1 MNRTTRIFPRL
12 KAYLRFLGVSFAVN
26 VQAVVEYRLNFLVQ
40 VFGMILNNA
49 AFAVFWGV
57 LIGKVGNVGGYGFSD
72 VMLIWALVST
82 SFGLAHVIF
91 GNVRS
96 IGQIVQKGEL
106 DLYLLQPKDVFL
118 NVLCS
123 RTVVS
128 AWGDF
133 LYGYIVLAL
142 MPGLDLSRFLLFSML
157 AISGAIVFASVFA
170 AAESLCFFL
179 GDASGIA
186 DAITEFLI
194 SFSLYPENIFGSGMR
209 WIFYTIIPSGF
220 IAFVPMAALK
230 ALDWP
235 LAPLLLA
242 IALAYAAASYGLFRL
257 GLRRYESGNQMSARI

>member
-1 MNRTTRIFPRL
+1 MEADMHRI
-12 KAYLRFLGVSFAVN
+12 KAYARFLGASFAVN
-26 VQAVVEYRLNFLVQ
+26 VQAVVEYRANFLVQ
-40 VFGMILNNA
+40 VFGMMLNNA
-49 AFAVFWGV
+49 AFALFWGV
-57 LIGKVGNVGGYGFSD
+57 LLGKVGSVGGYGFSD

-133 LYGYIVLAL
+133 LYGYLVLAL
-142 MPGLDLSRFLLFSML
+142 LPGLDLERFAMFSLLS
-157 AISGAIVFASVFA
+157 ISGAAIFASVFA
-170 AAESLCFFL
+170 AAESLCFFM
-179 GDASGIA
+179 GDASGLS
-186 DAITEFLI
+186 DAITEFLL
-194 SFSLYPENIFGSGMR
+194 SFSLYPEKIFGEGMR

-220 IAFVPMAALK
+220 IAFVPMAVIK
-230 ALDWP
+230 SVDWP
-235 LAPLLLA
+235 LVPLL
-242 IALAYAAASYGLFRL
+242 ALVAAAYAAASYGLFRL
-257 GLRRYESGNQMSARI
+257 GLRRYESGNQMSSRI